1 MNARLIISMA
11 LLASST
17 VAGDLPPSTFEYS
30 LGAATVTT
38 LVEQQQTISKEKL
51 VGATDKMLGRYAA
64 TGGVSNAINAF
75 LVCAHDKRVL
85 VDTGL
90 GLKLYENLSAIGVQ
104 ADEIDAVL
112 ITHMHR
118 DHIGGLLRDGAAAF
132 TNATVYIARN
142 EFDYWN
148 KRGGDAQRI
157 ADAYA
162 GRFRLFRPQRL
173 DAQEPEPLLRGIT
186 AFAAVGH
193 TPGHTVFLV
202 EGKKEKLLIWG
213 DITHAA
219 PVQVPHPTVSVTY
232 DIDPAQAIATRQR
245 IFEYVVKNKIH
256 YVGSMHLSY
265 PGIGYLMQ
273 NQESKAYV
281 LAVVDYTYTNAISG
295 AEIFV
300 RSDGY
305 RTETERI
312 AAGAARG
319 KILRLTE
326 TNEQGSYR
334 QITENSYDDKGW
346 RISSEKNTYYPDSEM
361 PYETEESIYFPES
374 YRLHYTKKTRRNAET
389 RYSVFNPQSQFVA
402 TVSGDGKLLKEEKP
416 GNDQYWAMLL
426 QGETPDEARVR
437 LLRKE
442 QELQAAE
449 TAADNVAEQA
459 IAASLPIKRFTL
471 PENIEVLLPAELGA
485 ALPPGALD
493 WVATFRR
500 AHFESDRALS
510 LLLKQSK
517 SFFTNTTDWG
527 SVTVKI
533 TVVDQDGKPVNNAQV
548 TLLQIGMFD
557 SSASFKNAHRLSQ
570 ISDNWKP
577 LESRAQTGADGRAV
591 FSKIGSFNYFY
602 LAQTLFYKGLMPE
615 PNLSVSVKADGYEA
629 VSRTLC
635 NIDKRAL
642 ATAKLAV
649 EVLAG
654 VADDPEIK
662 VLNGD
667 DKAKLAWSSAKM
679 AKTFS
684 IPEENRHDT
693 VEIKVT
699 LMAL

>member
-90 GLKLYENLSAIGVQ
+90 GLKLYENLSATGVQ

-132 TNATVYIARN
+132 TNAAVYIARN

-157 ADAYA
+157 ANAYA

-219 PVQVPHPTVSVTY
+219 PVQVPHPMVSVTY
-232 DIDPAQAIATRQR
+232 DIDPEQAIATRQR

-281 LAVVDYTYTNAISG
+281 LALVDYTYTNAISG

-305 RTETERI
+305 RTETESI
-312 AAGAARG
+312 PAGAARG
-319 KILRLTE
+319 KIRSLKE

-389 RYSVFNPQSQFVA
+389 RYSVLNPQSQFVA
-402 TVSGDGKLLKEEKP
+402 TVSGG
-416 GNDQYWAMLL
+416 
-426 QGETPDEARVR
+426 GETGCR
-437 LLRKE
+437 
-442 QELQAAE
+442 
-449 TAADNVAEQA
+449 
-459 IAASLPIKRFTL
+459 
-471 PENIEVLLPAELGA
+471 GA
-485 ALPPGALD
+485 GGCC
-493 WVATFRR
+493 R
-500 AHFESDRALS
+500 
-510 LLLKQSK
+510 
-517 SFFTNTTDWG
+517 
-527 SVTVKI
+527 
-533 TVVDQDGKPVNNAQV
+533 
-548 TLLQIGMFD
+548 
-557 SSASFKNAHRLSQ
+557 
-570 ISDNWKP
+570 
-577 LESRAQTGADGRAV
+577 
-591 FSKIGSFNYFY
+591 
-602 LAQTLFYKGLMPE
+602 
-615 PNLSVSVKADGYEA
+615 
-629 VSRTLC
+629 
-635 NIDKRAL
+635 
-642 ATAKLAV
+642 
-649 EVLAG
+649 
-654 VADDPEIK
+654 
-662 VLNGD
+662 
-667 DKAKLAWSSAKM
+667 
-679 AKTFS
+679 
-684 IPEENRHDT
+684 
-693 VEIKVT
+693 
-699 LMAL
+699 